1 MHRLNWEGDSPE
13 SLTHAFLESSFD
25 GIHFIEMSQ
34 VPVTSSYVYQP
45 QTDGNIFYRVRMKLP
60 DDSYYYSNTIVL
72 GNYKGILVGSNI
84 IRDQVQLNV
93 SSDYQYQL
101 FDVTG
106 RLFQSGK
113 LIRGLNTV
121 SIKPVTSGLLM
132 LKVFNAQQQ
141 FVFRLIRQ

>member
-1 MHRLNWEGDSPE
+1 
-13 SLTHAFLESSFD
+13 
-25 GIHFIEMSQ
+25 MSQ